1 MSFLLNLFNFRLFD
15 KKQFVF
21 DKPII
26 FITGKN
32 QSGKSSIVES
42 IYIIKTGR
50 SFRTNS
56 LNNCIKEKEKFF
68 SIELKNK
75 DNEKLIYN
83 DQGIKSYFINDEK
96 SKHDLVNPNIFIL
109 YNKNLFNF
117 IFQTDFRRRTIDE
130 LISSYDKKYLF
141 YLLHCKKIV
150 EKKKEI
156 IYSNIDYN
164 TKKNLYFNLL
174 KSFAE
179 YTKYI
184 NEKRRE
190 MINQF
195 DDFISKNSSY
205 KIIYQSKFDNLN
217 TDKIIEFYDSNFQI
231 EIEQKKYLGPHN
243 DYYILIEKG
252 KKLIE
257 NGATSDF
264 YKFYFLLF
272 YFFINKIK
280 IEQNTNPIILF
291 DDFFLPLDLSSTNN
305 LISYFDNDFTI
316 FISQHDSF
324 KIEKD
329 YCEIRL

>member
-1 MSFLLNLFNFRLFD
+1 MSFLLNLFNFRLFEQ
-15 KKQFVF
+15 KQFIF
-21 DKPII
+21 DKPIT

-32 QSGKSSIVES
+32 QSGKSSIIEA

-68 SIELKNK
+68 SIELKNN

-83 DQGIKSYFINDEK
+83 NQGIKSYFINDEK
-96 SKHDLVNPNIFIL
+96 SKHDLFIPNIFIL
-109 YNKNLFNF
+109 YNRNLFNF

-141 YLLHCKKIV
+141 YLFHCKKIV

-156 IYSNIDYN
+156 IYSNIDFN
-164 TKKNLYFNLL
+164 TKKTLYFNLL
-174 KSFAE
+174 KNFAE

-195 DDFISKNSSY
+195 DDFISKNSDY
-205 KIIYQSKFDNLN
+205 KIIYQSRFNDLN
-217 TDKIIEFYDSNFQI
+217 VDRIIEFYENNFQI

-243 DYYILIEKG
+243 DYYILIDKN
-252 KKLIE
+252 KKLVE

-272 YFFINKIK
+272 FFFINKIK
-280 IEQNTNPIILF
+280 VEQNINPIVLF
-291 DDFFLPLDLSSTNN
+291 DDFFLPLDLKSSNN
-305 LISYFDNDFTI
+305 LISHFDSDFTI

-324 KIEKD
+324 QIEKD
-329 YCEIRL
+329 FCEINL